1 MTYLAKE
8 KVGSSNIILF
18 NIYFVSFHRFNLF
31 LLNHPVESWVRGN
44 GKALTLGETQMCVLE
59 SKLVGV

>member
-18 NIYFVSFHRFNLF
+18 NMYFVSFHWFNLF
-31 LLNHPVESWVRGN
+31 LLSHPVESWVGGN
-44 GKALTLGETQMCVLE
+44 GKAFTRGETQMCILE
-59 SKLVGV
+59 